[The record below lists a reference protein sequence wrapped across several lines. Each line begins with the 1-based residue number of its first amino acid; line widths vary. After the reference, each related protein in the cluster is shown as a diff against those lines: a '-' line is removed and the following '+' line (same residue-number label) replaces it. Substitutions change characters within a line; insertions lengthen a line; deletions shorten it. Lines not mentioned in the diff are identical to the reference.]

1 MGRNAGWLTGAAAL
15 SKGEDC
21 EGPDLIYLPELAFD
35 VEKFVEKVK
44 GLLEKK
50 QSVVVAVSEGI
61 RLADGRYVCELTDGV
76 DYVDAFGHKQLSG
89 TANYLA
95 CRIANELGMQ
105 GKGNRAFH
113 TSASRFPSGFQDR
126 YHRGLPGRAVRP

>member
-76 DYVDAFGHKQLSG
+76 VMW
-89 TANYLA
+89 TPLA
-95 CRIANELGMQ
+95 
-105 GKGNRAFH
+105 
-113 TSASRFPSGFQDR
+113 TSS
-126 YHRGLPGRAVRP
+126 